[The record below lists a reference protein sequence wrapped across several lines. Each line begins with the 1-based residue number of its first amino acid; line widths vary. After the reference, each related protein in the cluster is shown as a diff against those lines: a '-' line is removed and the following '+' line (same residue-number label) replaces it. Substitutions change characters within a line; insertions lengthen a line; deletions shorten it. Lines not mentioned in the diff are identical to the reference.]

1 MNSIHIDL
9 TTHLLPF
16 WFLVV
21 SLFIPR
27 IALLVAW
34 LQQQLTPF
42 HLTGIV
48 PLLGAIFVP
57 RILILVLIYQDQGL
71 SAWFLI
77 HAVAL
82 LLVWG
87 GTGGNQMRR
96 RRYRDD

>member
-34 LQQQLTPF
+34 LQQQLAPF

-48 PLLGAIFVP
+48 PLLGAILVP
-57 RILILVLIYQDQGL
+57 RILILVLIYQDQGI

-77 HAVAL
+77 HAVVL

-87 GTGGNQMRR
+87 GTGGNQVRR